1 MSAELKTCPFCG
13 GSAQGWRDVSRPEQ
27 KEAGYGSLQYGVK
40 CASDLVCEAE
50 IVGFA
55 TREEADA
62 AWNTRAPQWLPIE
75 SAPRDGSWIVIGRA
89 GHGAVLLAFWHRL
102 HGAWWGQGGDDGQWK
117 KWQQAT
123 HWQPLPA
130 PPEVNS

>member
-1 MSAELKTCPFCG
+1 MSAELKPCPFCG
-13 GSAQGWRDVSRPEQ
+13 GIAQGWRDVSRPEQ
-27 KEAGYGSLQYGVK
+27 KEAGYGALQYGVK

-62 AWNTRAPQWLPIE
+62 AWNTRAPQWQPIE
-75 SAPRDGSWIVIGRA
+75 SAPKDGRPIQLHSPRWNMPVAQGGWDAHEMAWIVK
-89 GHGAVLLAFWHRL
+89 GHGCPSA
-102 HGAWWGQGGDDGQWK
+102 QP
-117 KWQQAT
+117 T

-130 PPEVNS
+130 PPEVKS